1 MRQLLLPLTKEQK
14 TKWVE
19 ALRSGEYQQGLHRL
33 RTPDSVR
40 NFSYC
45 CLGVLCEVVPEIKLK
60 NNSVFLLSIAGA
72 DLGINDGFQN
82 VLANM
87 NDGGTPFSGIAD
99 WIETNINPAD

>member
-1 MRQLLLPLTKEQK
+1 MPQLLLPLTKEQK

-45 CLGVLCEVVPEIKLK
+45 CLGVLCEVVPEVKSKIT
-60 NNSVFLLSIAGA
+60 SIFMLTGAGA
-72 DLGINDGFQN
+72 DIAIDDNTQRL
-82 VLANM
+82 LANM

-99 WIETNINPAD
+99 WIENNIFPDA